1 MRLIAIEFAHE
12 QIEQR
17 DHKREEMRIG
27 DVVGVAT
34 FVECS
39 HESDRGR
46 RCDEAIGR
54 RIVVRIDIGDK
65 FPSGQGA
72 DHQEKEE
79 EREFATQGTAYE
91 GGHIENTGQGAERE
105 IFHVCCCRLDQLG
118 EKGEST

>member
-1 MRLIAIEFAHE
+1 M
-12 QIEQR
+12 
-17 DHKREEMRIG
+17 
-27 DVVGVAT
+27 
-34 FVECS
+34 ECG

-65 FPSGQGA
+65 FPSGQGT